1 MQILRKCWSE
11 QARFLHPSL
20 NITED
25 GLLLGAGTCLAPM
38 IQDHFGV
45 RALDLDGREE
55 HILAL
60 LSLAYQKPVSVAALK
75 CIKRASAQWAK
86 GAKALAHLEL
96 AYAGLPK
103 FESKDEAYQ
112 LFCADSLI
120 ADGVSPHWLMRSV
133 CLDTRELDLLKYG
146 YDPGQPRVPAGSG
159 IESGRWTSGG
169 SGGSTAG
176 TPSKPVSHGEVM
188 SDANPDSVRPGQ
200 QYAQSVVRKD
210 LPSGTPVEPYKELTR
225 SFNELP
231 PGSKQE
237 DDETGLW
244 HIGMELPPNSEAR
257 LTLQRRGQGA
267 DIDKSGFAI
276 SPPGSP
282 PLPEEGSGKN
292 PISGVRF
299 GLTNNVTG
307 GPYFRAYNDQGQ
319 PISPVTGRTV
329 EDKSPLAHYP
339 TDPRRFQ
346 GPF

>member
-11 QARFLHPSL
+11 QARLRPFHSSL

-55 HILAL
+55 HIVGL

-112 LFCADSLI
+112 LFCADGLI
-120 ADGVSPHWLMRSV
+120 GAGVSARWLMRSV
-133 CLDTRELDLLKYG
+133 GLDTRELDLLKYA

-169 SGGSTAG
+169 SKTNAPA
-176 TPSKPVSHGEVM
+176 TPGRSGEVM
-188 SDANPDSVRPGQ
+188 SDANPDPIWPGQ
-200 QYAQSVVRKD
+200 QYAQNFRQFPWGKLPVVGGRGGGGGAG
-210 LPSGTPVEPYKELTR
+210 PGNGSGDAEVAKTIEIPAGR
-225 SFNELP
+225 F
-231 PGSKQE
+231 G
-237 DDETGLW
+237 
-244 HIGMELPPNSEAR
+244 EAAEHMR
-257 LTLQRRGQGA
+257 DA
-267 DIDKSGFAI
+267 IKSGKPDVLTIDRAGTEANRAAATGAMDKVPGMHLDEYPPAMFLEGGAGASVRAI
-276 SPPGSP
+276 SPKDNMSMGAHIGNCCRG
-282 PLPEEGSGKN
+282 LPNGARVKIEIGK
-292 PISGVRF
+292 
-299 GLTNNVTG
+299 
-307 GPYFRAYNDQGQ
+307 
-319 PISPVTGRTV
+319 
-329 EDKSPLAHYP
+329 
-339 TDPRRFQ
+339 
-346 GPF
+346 